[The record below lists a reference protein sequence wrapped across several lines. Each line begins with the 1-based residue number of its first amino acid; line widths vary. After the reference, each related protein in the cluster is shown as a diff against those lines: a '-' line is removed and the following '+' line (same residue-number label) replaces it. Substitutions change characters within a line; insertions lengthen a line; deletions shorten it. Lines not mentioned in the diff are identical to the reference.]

1 MKLEISDEH
10 RATVEAL
17 RDFLARECPEEYTR
31 RIDNAHE
38 FPQEAWAKMG
48 ELGYLG
54 WPIPERYG
62 GQGGDLLGTAM
73 IVEELCRGCF
83 ALGNAYVNSTY
94 AASYGLGLYGGEE
107 MKDEFLPA
115 LCRGEIRFA
124 FAFTEPDSG
133 QDVLGAMSTRA
144 RENEDGSFTIN
155 GQKVFNTHAN
165 VSDYL
170 VVLAR
175 SSEGEKRSQGLSMLL
190 VDADA
195 PGVEVNVLDT
205 IVFWANATCETFFS
219 DVTVPAERVIGEAGR
234 GWQQITRT
242 LDVEKVVVAAEA
254 VGNAQAALDY
264 ALAYAGERA
273 AFGGPIGRFQSLQH
287 YLAEAAVK
295 IESARLLVRS
305 AAAMYDAGEA
315 IGYQSL
321 LCKVAAS
328 EAGAFTTDIGM
339 RILGGYGYMREY
351 PMQRYFRDSRVFL
364 TGPVTNEMAR
374 NQIAERLGMPRSY

>member
-1 MKLEISDEH
+1 MKLEISDDH
-10 RATVEAL
+10 RATVQAL
-17 RDFLARECPEEYTR
+17 RDFLARECPEEYTK
-31 RIDNAHE
+31 RIDNNHE
-38 FPQEAWAKMG
+38 FPEQAWRKMG

-54 WPIPERYG
+54 WPIAERYG
-62 GQGGDLLGTAM
+62 GQGGDLLGTAL

-94 AASYGLGLYGGEE
+94 AASYSLGLYGSEA
-107 MKDEFLPA
+107 MRDEFLPA
-115 LCRGEIRFA
+115 LARGEIRFA
-124 FAFTEPDSG
+124 FAFTEPGGG
-133 QDVLGAMSTRA
+133 QDILGAMKTRA
-144 RENEDGSFTIN
+144 VETGDGFSIS

-175 SSEGEKRSQGLSMLL
+175 TSSGEKRSQGLSMFL
-190 VDADA
+190 VDKDSA
-195 PGVEVNVLDT
+195 GVDVKVLDT
-205 IVFWANATCETFFS
+205 IAFWANATCETFFEN
-219 DVTVPAERVIGEAGR
+219 VEVPAARVIGEVDQ
-234 GWQQITRT
+234 GWKQITRT
-242 LDVEKVVVAAEA
+242 LDVEKVVVSAEA

-264 ALAYAGERA
+264 ALQYAGERN

-295 IESARLLVRS
+295 IESARLLVRNT
-305 AAAMYDAGEA
+305 AAMYDAGEP

-321 LCKVAAS
+321 VCKVAAS
-328 EAGAFTTDIGM
+328 EAGVFATDVGM

>member
-1 MKLEISDEH
+1 VKLEISDDH
-10 RATVEAL
+10 RATVQAL
-17 RDFLARECPEEYTR
+17 RDFLARECPEEYTK
-31 RIDNAHE
+31 RIDNNHE
-38 FPQEAWAKMG
+38 FPEQAWRKMG

-54 WPIPERYG
+54 WPIAERYG
-62 GQGGDLLGTAM
+62 GQGGDLLGTAL

-94 AASYGLGLYGGEE
+94 AASYSLGLYGSEA
-107 MKDEFLPA
+107 MRDEFLPA
-115 LCRGEIRFA
+115 LARGEIRFA
-124 FAFTEPDSG
+124 FAFTEPGGG
-133 QDVLGAMSTRA
+133 QDILGAMKTRA
-144 RENEDGSFTIN
+144 VETGDGFSIS

-175 SSEGEKRSQGLSMLL
+175 TSSGEKRSQGLSMFL
-190 VDADA
+190 VDKDSA
-195 PGVEVNVLDT
+195 GVDVKVLDT
-205 IVFWANATCETFFS
+205 IAFWANATCETFFEN
-219 DVTVPAERVIGEAGR
+219 VEVPAARVIGEVDQ
-234 GWQQITRT
+234 GWKQITRT
-242 LDVEKVVVAAEA
+242 LDVEKVVVSAEA

-264 ALAYAGERA
+264 ALQYAGERN

-295 IESARLLVRS
+295 IESARLLVRNT
-305 AAAMYDAGEA
+305 AAMYDAGEP

-321 LCKVAAS
+321 VCKVAAS
-328 EAGAFTTDIGM
+328 EAGVFATDVGM